1 MNNLSKRAKIA
12 LASGGAGL
20 LILAV
25 ALGIWQPWNQDQE
38 EQNQNPPPQ
47 NQQEPAKSPET
58 GPTLTVGGEKISCT
72 IYEGDG
78 WSIYVPEGWTADDSG
93 AEYGTWKFYPGED
106 GGDTYLMVER
116 SDGQGYA
123 GTFVGA
129 YPYERSET
137 ERYMMRIFYARAPG
151 EQSWEITCCAAE
163 ANGAGHKLMTAMA
176 RTFTAGGDKLFS
188 GLSPV
193 ASEPDWQTTED
204 GTILWMDKDGYVV
217 DAEASKYVEAEMLGW
232 DDATKEQF
240 TGRYRLTNLEW
251 AGSYTCLPG
260 REYVD
265 IFQFGVQYEVA
276 PGKEEERLE
285 ELKEVQMEDLL
296 QDGWEARGRYP
307 LNVVIF
313 HDGSSVEEVRVFQSN
328 LDNPGGPLYLSS
340 LLRDDPE
347 SAEALTAEQLKQCA
361 DYFNDRE
368 NNGLLRFEMDPD
380 QYKGL
385 LENLQPYLT
394 WIFYDLG
401 EYDFSEAEDEMFQ
414 KMTDTGEWMDLDK
427 SRLSR
432 TYIAAYMKKKFGL
445 SAEETDSLLASTKEP
460 LGVYAEEF
468 DAWYMCHGDTEM
480 CTYRFDSGYQQGD
493 GRCVLFYTNGFVRTN
508 DGQDTEIN
516 APMRLVISPSPT
528 EPGGWRV
535 DSNVIVE

>member
-1 MNNLSKRAKIA
+1 MKNLSKKAKIA
-12 LASGGAGL
+12 LASSGAGL
-20 LILAV
+20 LVLAV
-25 ALGIWQPWNQDQE
+25 VLGIWQPWNREPEE
-38 EQNQNPPPQ
+38 EQDLPS
-47 NQQEPAKSPET
+47 QQQQQLKPPET
-58 GPTLTVGGEKISCT
+58 EKGPSLTVGGKEIACV

-78 WSIYVPEGWTADDSG
+78 WSIYVPEDWTVDDSG
-93 AEYGTWKFYPGED
+93 AENGTWKFYPGGD
-106 GGDTYLMVER
+106 GGDTYLMVEH
-116 SDGQGYA
+116 SDGRGYA

-129 YPYERSET
+129 YPDGQSET
-137 ERYMMRIFYARAPG
+137 ERYMTRVFYAGAPG
-151 EQSWEITCCAAE
+151 ERSWEITCRAAE
-163 ANGAGHKLMTAMA
+163 ENSAGHKLMTAMA
-176 RTFTAGGDKLFS
+176 RTFTAGSDKLFS

-217 DAEASKYVEAEMLGW
+217 DAEASKYVEEEMLDW

-240 TGRYRLTNLEW
+240 TGRYRLANLRW

-265 IFQFGVQYEVA
+265 IFQFGVQYEVV
-276 PGKEEERLE
+276 PDKIEERRA
-285 ELKEVQMEDLL
+285 ELKEAGWEDLL
-296 QDGWEARGRYP
+296 EDGWQQRSRYP

-313 HDGSSVEEVRVFQSN
+313 HDGSAVEEVRVFQSN
-328 LDNPGGPLYLSS
+328 LDTPGGPLYLSS
-340 LLRDDPE
+340 LLQDDPE
-347 SAEALTAEQLKQCA
+347 SAAALTAEQLKQCA
-361 DYFNDRE
+361 DYFNNRE

-401 EYDFSEAEDEMFQ
+401 EHDFSEAEDEMFQ
-414 KMTDTGEWMDLDK
+414 KMADAGEWMDLDK

-493 GRCVLFYTNGFVRTN
+493 GRCVLFYTNEFVRTN
-508 DGQDTEIN
+508 YGQNMEIN